1 MNIDRLLSDPAMA
14 VLRQA
19 LKASET
25 THETIANNIANVET
39 PGFKTSEVIFKDK
52 LAGALKDI
60 QSSSNNLEG
69 ARTNPYHIAINDAP
83 SLESIKPSVVV
94 RAETSLRPDG
104 NNVDIDSE
112 MTKLSQNT
120 ILYQALTQL
129 VSAKMSQLRT
139 AISEGRR

>member
-25 THETIANNIANVET
+25 THETIAHNIANVDT

-52 LAGALKDI
+52 LSSALNQI
-60 QSSSNNLEG
+60 QSSSNSLEG
-69 ARTNPYHIAINDAP
+69 ARTNPSHIAINESP
-83 SLESIKPSVVV
+83 SLGDIKPSVVV
-94 RAETSLRPDG
+94 RAETSLRADG

-120 ILYQALTQL
+120 ILFQALTQL
-129 VSAKMSQLRT
+129 VSAKMGQLRT

>member
-19 LKASET
+19 LKASDT
-25 THETIANNIANVET
+25 THQTIAHNIANVET

-52 LAGALKDI
+52 LASALHDI
-60 QSSSNNLEG
+60 QASPDKLEG
-69 ARTNPYHIAINDAP
+69 ARTNSAHFSINEAP
-83 SLESIKPSVVV
+83 SLEDVKPEVVV
-94 RAETSLRPDG
+94 RAETSLRADG

-120 ILYQALTQL
+120 IMYQALTQL
-129 VSAKMSQLRT
+129 VSSKMNQLRT
-139 AISEGRR
+139 AISGR